1 MLGKEAHE
9 NVRLA
14 SKDADNL
21 YDELC
26 GFWDDEDIG
35 DYLECKIPYRIPY
48 TLRHTRAAEL
58 ISQGQADKGPR
69 ELGHTRAMFE
79 SNYAE
84 ILEEYKD
91 RDEDY
96 SLLESR
102 A

>member
-1 MLGKEAHE
+1 MVHK
-9 NVRLA
+9 V
-14 SKDADNL
+14 
-21 YDELC
+21 
-26 GFWDDEDIG
+26 
-35 DYLECKIPYRIPY
+35 KIWAQSYW
-48 TLRHTRAAEL
+48 AEL
-58 ISQGQADKGPR
+58 ISQRLADKGPK

-102 A
+102 ALKAYWFPAGS